1 MMILSMKKNQETNEV
16 TSGLFV
22 IAKRK
27 YEKNY
32 VKKITTD
39 NGVVRRSDEKHVAK
53 RWKKKIEHMKAL
65 KSKLP
70 KLQKQY
76 RADMKSDDPKVRAI
90 ATIVAIIDLT
100 AMRVGNDDS
109 VDEFGTFGASTL
121 QKKHVKISGNTVN
134 FKFMGKKQ
142 VSQSFKLTDAAVAK
156 NIKELLKG
164 KTGNDF
170 IFEYEEDKRI
180 RAKVVNRYLANFDIT
195 AKDLRGFHAN
205 RLMKE
210 ELKRNKDF
218 ESALENVAEE
228 VGHEPKTLMNQY
240 LDPKLVAIHKK
251 AGPIGDYINEG
262 FSRLFSRP
270 VMRGEPAQPTAIKPS
285 APSTEAVKVAP
296 RAKAIEPHKHD
307 HDHEHASNSRITSD
321 YGYRVHPVSGQYK
334 LHEGRDY
341 GAPFGKKTEV
351 LASDSGTVVKA
362 TYSSGNGKYVKLE
375 HVDRDGKRFYTLYLH
390 LSELMVTH
398 GQRVNKGDLL
408 GLMGDT
414 GMAKGV
420 HLHFALEVDGKM
432 LDPSKYLEDKRV
444 VGGKYAG

>member
-1 MMILSMKKNQETNEV
+1 
-16 TSGLFV
+16 
-22 IAKRK
+22 
-27 YEKNY
+27 
-32 VKKITTD
+32 
-39 NGVVRRSDEKHVAK
+39 
-53 RWKKKIEHMKAL
+53 MKAL

-76 RADMKSDDPKVRAI
+76 RSDLKSDDPKVRAV

-121 QKKHVKISGNTVN
+121 QKKHVKVSGNTVN

-156 NIKELLKG
+156 NIKDLLKG

-170 IFEYEEDKRI
+170 VFEYEEDKRI

-205 RLMKE
+205 RLMRE

-251 AGPIGDYINEG
+251 AGPIIDFINAG
-262 FSRLFSRP
+262 FAKLFSRTNMTGPAPARAP
-270 VMRGEPAQPTAIKPS
+270 VVPTNVAPKTAPAAATPRTK
-285 APSTEAVKVAP
+285 AVK
-296 RAKAIEPHKHD
+296 PHE
-307 HDHEHASNSRITSD
+307 HDHEHGARITSPW
-321 YGYRVHPVSGQYK
+321 GPRTHPVTGEK
-334 LHEGRDY
+334 NKDHKGIDLNAPY
-341 GAPFGKKTEV
+341 GEKTMI
-351 LASDSGTVVKA
+351 LASDDGTVVTAKSNE
-362 TYSSGNGKYVKLE
+362 YNGNYVNLQHIDANGNK
-375 HVDRDGKRFYTLYLH
+375 FYTMYLH
-390 LSELMVTH
+390 LSKIMVKE
-398 GQRVNKGDLL
+398 GQRVARGDLL
-408 GLMGDT
+408 GLAGDT
-414 GMAKGV
+414 GLANAV
-420 HLHFALEVDGKM
+420 HLHFALKIDGEFENPTEYMK
-432 LDPSKYLEDKRV
+432 DFRV
-444 VGGKYAG
+444 IGGKYAG